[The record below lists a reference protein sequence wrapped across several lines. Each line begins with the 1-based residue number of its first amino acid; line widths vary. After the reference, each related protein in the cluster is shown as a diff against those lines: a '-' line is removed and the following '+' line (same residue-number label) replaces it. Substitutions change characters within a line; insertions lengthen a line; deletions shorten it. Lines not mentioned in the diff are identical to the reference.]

1 MKLFKT
7 HKLTALA
14 VSFILLLGILT
25 THMAAPVQADAV
37 DLAQNLAVEQ
47 NISNSDLWRNIK
59 KSDMTPSDQLYMVE
73 RIIEQKEQNNYPT
86 FSQGETA
93 EFKNVTY
100 TLKNSSN
107 IINLSDNM
115 SDILSNVKL
124 PYEVIENKPASGI
137 SPMKKLD
144 STVLINQSIVKAKVP
159 EIKNGT
165 ILFDEKLGTA
175 IKIVGGADGY
185 GNAASGYLTAVRPQN
200 NEVFSNITI
209 PGQQVSLKRGNI
221 TSLSEDVDS
230 CIIPSRDS
238 LFGEEAHPVSE
249 TLMASVDP
257 ELGTMT
263 FPWLTDYVMGAATGE
278 GIRPQ
283 VQIALS
289 DWKPFS
295 DPLVELDFNNKTL
308 DVPLP
313 SGRTIAVTLDGYLGI
328 DNITVDGEYDFMGSY
343 RFVVD
348 TGVALRLAAS
358 IEGNLSEEVQVPLFG
373 LDIPAGIARVKG
385 GIFLTI
391 GMDGQVSLLIDTKQK
406 LEIEAGVGG
415 KTVLG
420 LPVTCNPIFNPSYD
434 MDVDTGF
441 SGQINGYI
449 KAGPLVG
456 LEVFGW
462 DIVGAA
468 ANFGA
473 GITCSSQNN
482 VLNGD
487 IYGLFEIFITLL
499 DKRVDLFNGHISLY
513 KIRKPDT
520 KGYDIKFMEADAYRK
535 LIVGTIHDTKGKV
548 TPYNG
553 PATLRIESSQYTQPH
568 VVTVQCD
575 SSGRFINNLN
585 FDLYKGDRIYI
596 SHVNGVEIG
605 TPANLNTV
613 GNEQADNS
621 VDNPDNSA
629 ITPTFPFTEV
639 VLDYADFFNDEAKGH
654 INAARVKN
662 WETDQYSYIYF
673 GEDKDY
679 SIGFTIRRTGNNGQI
694 SSIVNLNATKC
705 SDNVGRFEY
714 DFDFKPGDRV
724 TASILYKGFEIKTK
738 TTYPDTSFLGQRVYE
753 EVERVLDIDQV
764 NNGKESVIVK
774 ETFLVTNLRGTK
786 SLNSTATYV
795 GDYLLYNIK
804 CYAVDPITGARIEG
818 PKEIGK
824 KTLFTPLV
832 PNAPGSS
839 TAEETFTTEYIWSGG
854 KADTGASDNG
864 SGNNTGTD
872 RPIIRDIQLLPDSG
886 KSEDTNNSN
895 LSGGLTLKPNPS
907 QTLTP
912 TPDINSGN
920 DTPGLTPLP
929 GTEIKPDIGGT
940 EIETQDPN
948 TIAYKSDL
956 PYTPGTG
963 ADWIRRKGRL
973 EVIYE
978 GAVITITDPA
988 DDDPEVSG
996 GVGAFGAN
1004 PIIKQ
1009 MLDKYWSRVNPQD
1022 ILNPGNIS
1030 NVNEIA
1036 TWARDS
1042 VISMVGRGIMDL
1054 GAGNKFIGAQNA
1066 TRGECAAYMARS
1078 FSLPLGNAQ
1087 AEFNDV
1093 PASYRYSKEVAAA
1106 FKNGIINGKGNGVF
1120 APDSYLTRE
1129 EAAVMI
1135 MRGLKKFYADQL
1147 NIKQSAAMTFADS
1160 AKVSAWANTAVN
1172 EVSALGLLKGS
1183 SDGCFYP
1190 QKNINMNEMAVVLE
1204 RLNNLIAEMKR

>member
-1 MKLFKT
+1 MKLFNSR
-7 HKLTALA
+7 KLTSLFI
-14 VSFILLLGILT
+14 SFILLMSIIT
-25 THMAAPVQADAV
+25 AHMAAPVQADAA
-37 DLAQNLAVEQ
+37 DLAQNLTAEQ
-47 NISNSDLWRNIK
+47 NISNSDLWKNIK
-59 KSDMTPSDQLYMVE
+59 KLDMTPSDQLYMVE
-73 RIIEQKEQNNYPT
+73 RIIEQKELNNYPT

-93 EFKNVTY
+93 EFKNVAY
-100 TLKNSSN
+100 SLKNSSN
-107 IINLSDNM
+107 IIDLSNNM
-115 SDILSNVKL
+115 SDILTNVKL
-124 PYEVIENKPASGI
+124 PYEVIENKPVSGI
-137 SPMKKLD
+137 SPMRKLE
-144 STVLINQSIVKAKVP
+144 STVLIKQDIVKAKVP
-159 EIKNGT
+159 EIKSGT
-165 ILFDEKLGTA
+165 ILFDKELGTA
-175 IKIVGGADGY
+175 IKITGGAGGY
-185 GNAASGYLTAVRPQN
+185 GTAASGYFTAVRAQN
-200 NEVFSNITI
+200 YEVFSNITI
-209 PGQQVSLKRGNI
+209 PSQQVSLKRGNI
-221 TSLSEDVDS
+221 TSLSEDVES
-230 CIIPSRDS
+230 CIIPPRNS

-249 TLMASVDP
+249 TLMASIDP

-263 FPWLTDYVMGAATGE
+263 FPWLTDYVRGAATGK
-278 GIRPQ
+278 GVRLPG
-283 VQIALS
+283 QIALS
-289 DWKPFS
+289 DWRPFS

-313 SGRTIAVTLDGYLGI
+313 SGRTIAVTLDGYIGI
-328 DNITVDGEYDFMGSY
+328 DNITVDGEYNFMGSY

-420 LPVTCNPIFNPSYD
+420 LPVTCKPIFNPSYD

-449 KAGPLVG
+449 KAGPLVS
-456 LEVFGW
+456 LEIFGW

-482 VLNGD
+482 VLNAD

-499 DKRVDLFNGHISLY
+499 DKRIDLFNGHISLY

-535 LIVGTIHDTKGKV
+535 LIVGTIHDAKGKIE
-548 TPYNG
+548 PYTG
-553 PATLRIESSQYTQPH
+553 PATLRIVSSHYQQPH
-568 VVTVQCD
+568 VINVQCD
-575 SSGRFINNLN
+575 SRGQFIKNLN
-585 FDLYKGDRIYI
+585 FDLYKGDRIYV

-605 TPANLNTV
+605 TPANLNTI
-613 GNEQADNS
+613 GNEQANNS
-621 VDNPDNSA
+621 VHDPDNSA

-654 INAARVKN
+654 VNPARVKN
-662 WETDQYSYIYF
+662 WETGQYSYIHF
-673 GEDKDY
+673 GEDEDY
-679 SIGFTIRRTGNNGQI
+679 SIGFVIRRTGNNGQI
-694 SSIVNLNATKC
+694 TSIINLNATKC

-714 DFDFKPGDRV
+714 AFDFKPGDQV

-738 TTYPDTSFLGQRVYE
+738 TTYPDTSFIGQRVYE
-753 EVERVLDIDQV
+753 EVERVLDIDQA
-764 NNGKESVIVK
+764 NNGKESVKVK
-774 ETFLVTNLRGTK
+774 ETFLVTNSRGTK
-786 SLNSTATYV
+786 SLNDAATYV
-795 GDYLLYNIK
+795 GDYFLYNIM
-804 CYAVDPITGARIEG
+804 CYTVDPITGARIEG
-818 PKEIGK
+818 PKDIGK
-824 KTLFTPLV
+824 KTLFTSLI
-832 PNAPGSS
+832 PNTPGCSI
-839 TAEETFTTEYIWSGG
+839 AEETFTTVYIWSGG
-854 KADTGASDNG
+854 KADTEAQGSG

-872 RPIIRDIQLLPDSG
+872 RPITRDIQLLPDSG
-886 KSEDTNNSN
+886 KNEDTNNSG
-895 LSGGLTLKPNPS
+895 LSGGLNLKPKPS

-912 TPDINSGN
+912 TPDGNSGS
-920 DTPGLTPLP
+920 DSSDLTVMPKPEL
-929 GTEIKPDIGGT
+929 IPDIAET
-940 EIETQDPN
+940 ETTTQDPN
-948 TIAYKSDL
+948 SFTYKSDL
-956 PYTPGTG
+956 PYAPGSG
-963 ADWIRRKGRL
+963 ADWIRRKGKL
-973 EVIYE
+973 NVIYE

-988 DDDPEVSG
+988 DEDPVVSG
-996 GVGAFGAN
+996 GGNAFGAN
-1004 PIIKQ
+1004 PIIKH

-1036 TWARDS
+1036 SWARDS

-1054 GAGNKFIGAQNA
+1054 GAGNTFNGAQNA

-1078 FSLPLGNAQ
+1078 FSLPLGNTQ
-1087 AEFNDV
+1087 AAFNDV

-1106 FKNGIINGKGNGVF
+1106 FQNGIINGKGNGVF

-1135 MRGLKKFYADQL
+1135 MRGLKKFYADRL
-1147 NIKQSAAMTFADS
+1147 NINQSASMTFADS
-1160 AKVSAWANTAVN
+1160 AKVSAWAKTAVN

-1183 SDGCFYP
+1183 TDGCFYP
-1190 QKNINMNEMAVVLE
+1190 QKNINKNEMAVVLE